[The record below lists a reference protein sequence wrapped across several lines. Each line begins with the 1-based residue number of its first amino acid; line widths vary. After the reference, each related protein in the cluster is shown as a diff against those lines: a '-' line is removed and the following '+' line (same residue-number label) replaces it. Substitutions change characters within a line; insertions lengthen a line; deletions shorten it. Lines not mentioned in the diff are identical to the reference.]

1 MRIGCCIHEE
11 RCLGQAQ
18 QGAQIISV
26 STSEQLLLRQWRSL
40 KPDQQNAALEFVEF
54 LHRKSTGKKQRR
66 SLLGLC
72 ANTNIYV
79 SAQDITEA
87 RREMWGDF
95 PRDI

>member
-1 MRIGCCIHEE
+1 M
-11 RCLGQAQ
+11 
-18 QGAQIISV
+18 SV

-54 LHRKSTGKKQRR
+54 LHRKSTVKQRRR

-72 ANTNIYV
+72 ADTNTYV
-79 SAQDITEA
+79 SAQDIAET
-87 RREMWGDF
+87 RRELWGDF